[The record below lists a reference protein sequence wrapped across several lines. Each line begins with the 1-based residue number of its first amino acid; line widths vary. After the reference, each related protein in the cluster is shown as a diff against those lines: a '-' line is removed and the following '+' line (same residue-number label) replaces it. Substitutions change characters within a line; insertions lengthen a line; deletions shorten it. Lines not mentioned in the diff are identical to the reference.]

1 MSLRRK
7 VFTSQKISLFFSGK
21 EYRLQALV
29 SVQGVK
35 YAFDDLELPEEARN
49 MIGAEVPM
57 TYKGV
62 PARCRIVREDN
73 PLGVLYN
80 LRFVNPSTVLLRQIE
95 RDIRDSGLPSPWL
108 RHLPRLDTDAR
119 DLPSPALAVL
129 AYRGETYFLNV
140 KNFTLGG
147 LLLELVGMSL
157 PQVAIGTRLD
167 FDMVTNQGDKF
178 PEMAGVVTRISAELN
193 ERDGT
198 MARTYFGLKFLPM
211 GIHNEAKYRELIRE
225 HCLLLKAGDDSA
237 LSEIREA

>member
-35 YAFDDLELPEEARN
+35 YAFHELELPEEAKSL
-49 MIGAEVPM
+49 IGAEIPM
-57 TYKGV
+57 TYKGL

-73 PLGVLYN
+73 PIGVLYN
-80 LRFVNPSTVLLRQIE
+80 LRFVNPSQVLVRQIE

-108 RHLPRLDTDAR
+108 RNLPRLGTDMKEY
-119 DLPSPALAVL
+119 PSPALAVVY
-129 AYRGETYFLNV
+129 YRGETYYLNI

-157 PQVAIGTRLD
+157 PQIAIGSRLD

-178 PEMAGVVTRISAELN
+178 SDVAGVVTRVSAEFN
-193 ERDGT
+193 ERDDSMT
-198 MARTYFGLKFLPM
+198 KTFFGLKFLPM
-211 GIHNEAKYRELIRE
+211 GMHNEAKYRELIRE
-225 HCLLLKAGDDSA
+225 HCLLLKAEEQA
-237 LSEIREA
+237 EMPRLREA